1 MSDSFPAE
9 TARTHQTLRSHLILT
24 ASLVTLGF
32 GAVVAASVFIP
43 IAIQLGHTSL
53 ESGAAYGLAEHFLY
67 LHGAFWPLIA
77 VAMLGSIATGQ
88 LLYHRMRSP
97 LVRFTRCF
105 DEIAAGGTPDPV
117 VIRASDYLTEEAR
130 ALNQMLIALERRRA
144 SIRQAALRLEEL
156 CDELAL
162 QGPACL
168 PELQEITKQLSASPA
183 TPLASTGAG
192 DPHASGSA

>member
-1 MSDSFPAE
+1 MSDPLPAE
-9 TARTHQTLRSHLILT
+9 KARTHQTLRSHLVLT

-32 GAVVAASVFIP
+32 GAVVAASVFVP
-43 IAIQLGHTSL
+43 IAIQLGQTTL
-53 ESGAAYGLAEHFLY
+53 ESEAAYGLAEHFLY

-77 VAMLGSIATGQ
+77 IAMLGSIATGQ

-97 LVRFTRCF
+97 LIRFIRCF

-117 VIRASDYLTEEAR
+117 LIRASDYLAEETR
-130 ALNQMLIALERRRA
+130 ALNRMVLALEQRRA

-156 CDELAL
+156 CDELAP

-168 PELQEITKQLSASPA
+168 TELQNIAKQLATSPA
-183 TPLASTGAG
+183 TPLAPTGAG
-192 DPHASGSA
+192 DPDARVSE

>member
-1 MSDSFPAE
+1 MPDPFPAE
-9 TARTHQTLRSHLILT
+9 TARTHRTLRAHLILT

-32 GAVVAASVFIP
+32 GAIVAASVFVP
-43 IAIQLGHTSL
+43 IAIQLGRTPL
-53 ESGAAYGLAEHFLY
+53 ESEAAYGFAEHFLY
-67 LHGAFWPLIA
+67 LHGAFWPLITI
-77 VAMLGSIATGQ
+77 AMLASIVSGQ

-97 LVRFTRCF
+97 LIRFIRCF
-105 DEIAAGGTPDPV
+105 DEIAGGGIPDPV

-130 ALNQMLIALERRRA
+130 ALNQMLVALDRRQA

-156 CDELAL
+156 CDELAY

-168 PELQEITKQLSASPA
+168 SELHEIAKQLSPSPA
-183 TPLASTGAG
+183 TPLAPTGAG